1 MLIDYGF
8 VNKKYAI
15 VSQFFG
21 QFMKEAGSR
30 QAVIQGWTDL
40 FFNDVPQVKDV
51 HHRDDALFFI
61 HYRHLFDVAVNHPV
75 ENAFHRIV
83 GVRAD
88 DIPFHEVGHCLGGE
102 H

>member
-30 QAVIQGWTDL
+30 QAVIQGGDE
-40 FFNDVPQVKDV
+40 FFRVCKRNGLRGPLTEVVDV
-51 HHRDDALFFI
+51 
-61 HYRHLFDVAVNHPV
+61 
-75 ENAFHRIV
+75 
-83 GVRAD
+83 
-88 DIPFHEVGHCLGGE
+88 
-102 H
+102 